1 MNKVVVKN
9 NVMQKSST
17 SAYDASIESVSVS
30 KRSQLAPLKRVPFEK
45 LVHVKQISQGMHS
58 RISKYVENSSNNQY
72 VVKELYFQ
80 E

>member
-9 NVMQKSST
+9 SGKNKSIT

-30 KRSQLAPLKRVPFEK
+30 KRSLLVPIKRVALDKLIYEK
-45 LVHVKQISQGMHS
+45 HISQGKHS
-58 RISKYVENSSNNQY
+58 RVSKYVENNSKNQY